1 MLKSLVLWI
10 SLPLFLCSALFHFKH
25 EVQVLEDAI
34 QSIKYD
40 IVETQECIEVLD
52 AEWGHLTDPQ
62 RLTQL
67 NAQFLKLTPTE
78 PKQLVTLSDIPE
90 KSIINQKD
98 NNTTFAQNTSSNM
111 AQKLQ
116 SKTTNVTLK
125 S

>member
-34 QSIKYD
+34 QCIKYD
-40 IVETQECIEVLD
+40 IIETQECIEVLD

-98 NNTTFAQNTSSNM
+98 NDAAFAQNTSSNM

>member
-34 QSIKYD
+34 QGIKYD
-40 IVETQECIEVLD
+40 IIETQECIEVLD

-90 KSIINQKD
+90 KSINN
-98 NNTTFAQNTSSNM
+98 NNTTLTQNTSSNM

>member
-1 MLKSLVLWI
+1 MLKSLILWI
-10 SLPLFLCSALFHFKH
+10 SLPLFLCAALFHFKH

-34 QSIKYD
+34 QYIKYEMTE
-40 IVETQECIEVLD
+40 IQESIEVLD

-67 NAQFLKLTPTE
+67 NTQFLKLLPTE

-90 KSIINQKD
+90 KMMNDNKD
-98 NNTTFAQNTSSNM
+98 NVLPNV

-116 SKTTNVTLK
+116 SKTTNVMLK